1 MGQKFSLLL
10 LGAGAMGGALLRAW
24 LKADLLDC
32 PRSSVVDPNASDEI
46 ISLCASH
53 NLPLNPEQNQPYE
66 FCLLAFKPQQMA
78 SILPGL
84 GWPEIDKSLFIS
96 VAAGTSLA
104 TIAMHLKS
112 AFPTPARIIRVMP
125 NLPASIGEGASVM
138 IANDTA
144 SASDKKAAEILMAA
158 SGVALWVDSEAALD
172 SAMTISACGPAY
184 LFLLAEALTEA
195 GEALGLKPDLSKTL
209 AIEMLA
215 GSANL
220 LRQSGQ
226 EPRVLREAVT
236 SPGGTTAAALEILDG
251 EAGLRGLVKKALKA
265 ARDRAEELAD

>member
-10 LGAGAMGGALLRAW
+10 LGAGTMGGALLRAW
-24 LKADLLDC
+24 LEADLLDG
-32 PRSSVVDPNASDEI
+32 PRSAVIDPNASDKI

-53 NLPLNPEQNQPYE
+53 DLPLNPEQDQPYDI
-66 FCLLAFKPQQMA
+66 CVLAFKPQQMA

-84 GWPEIDKSLFIS
+84 GWPDIGKTLFVS

-104 TIAMHLKS
+104 AMAMHLKS

-125 NLPASIGEGASVM
+125 NLPASIGQGASVM
-138 IANDTA
+138 IANDA
-144 SASDKKAAEILMAA
+144 ANAGDKGAAETLMAA
-158 SGVALWVDSEAALD
+158 SGVALWVDSEEALD

-184 LFLLAEALTEA
+184 LFLLAEALAEA
-195 GEALGLKPDLSKTL
+195 GEDLGLAPDLSKTL

-226 EPRVLREAVT
+226 MPRNLREAVT
-236 SPGGTTAAALEILDG
+236 SPGGTTAAALEVLDA
-251 EAGLRGLVKKALKA
+251 EAGLRALIKKALKA

>member
-24 LKADLLDC
+24 LTADLLDC
-32 PRSSVVDPNASDEI
+32 ARSGIVDPNASDEI
-46 ISLCASH
+46 VALCARH
-53 NLPLNPEQNQPYE
+53 NLPLNPEQDQPYDI
-66 FCLLAFKPQQMA
+66 CVLAFKPQQMA

-84 GWPEIDKSLFIS
+84 RWPEIDKSLFVS
-96 VAAGTSLA
+96 VAAGTSL
-104 TIAMHLKS
+104 TAMAAHLKS
-112 AFPTPARIIRVMP
+112 VFPTPARIIRVMP

-138 IANDTA
+138 IANGEV
-144 SASDKKAAEILMAA
+144 SAEGKRAAEILMAA

-195 GEALGLKPDLSKTL
+195 GEALGLEPDLSKTL

-226 EPRVLREAVT
+226 DPQVLREAVT

-251 EAGLRGLVKKALKA
+251 EAGLRALIDEALRA